1 MSERLMIR
9 MVQRP
14 ASVRGIPQLGAG
26 ITGADTMTQPGIAPS
41 DNGRTIRRAIAA
53 LNSGAVD
60 LERGGQSGG
69 VGDNMAFTPLDPLSG
84 VTPSDAVTFRGF
96 YALAVDDAGRRPG
109 FAAPR
114 PQARSRQVCR

>member
-14 ASVRGIPQLGAG
+14 ASVRDIPQFGAG
-26 ITGADTMTQPGIAPS
+26 ITAADTMTQPRIGPS
-41 DNGRTIRRAIAA
+41 DSDRTIRRAIAA

-69 VGDNMAFTPLDPLSG
+69 VGDNMAFTPLDPLTG
-84 VTPSDAVTFRGF
+84 VTSSDAVTFRGF
-96 YALAVDDAGRRPG
+96 YALAVDDAGRRP
-109 FAAPR
+109 
-114 PQARSRQVCR
+114 QARSRQVCR